1 MRKFHIVFSEK
12 NLTGNAGLLHL
23 GRFAEKLG
31 LAKTL
36 AEHITI
42 KRAPNADYQVSD
54 VVLMLVFGVL
64 VGVKHMSHMA
74 LLRSDEVLRTLF
86 KWDKFPVDTSFGRIF
101 KLFTQKHCKELSDAE
116 SVIRNKVWGKKWF
129 GKITL
134 DMDSSV
140 RGVYGT
146 QEGAAKGFN
155 SKKKGQRSYHPLLCF
170 IAENRECL
178 HNWFRTGSAYSANG
192 SVDFMNECFAK
203 LPKRIWKVFVRAD
216 SAFFDGALLD
226 LLEARSCEY
235 LIKVNL
241 RGLKTLLEKQS
252 WRKIANRAEYESAKF
267 EYKCSGWSRSRTFIA
282 VRKLTEVKIEEDVL
296 FESKKYEY
304 DYFCYVSNL
313 NLSPWATH
321 KKYGK
326 RATSENWIE
335 WCKNQMSSGSILTQE
350 FWANSAI
357 FQSSILAYNLL
368 VWMMWLNNED
378 GFNEEP
384 NTIRMCLINVPAR
397 LMTGSRQW
405 IVRLSKNY
413 VYKDR
418 WQQLEKSILQLNFD

>member
-192 SVDFMNECFAK
+192 SVDFMSECFAK
-203 LPKRIWKVFVRAD
+203 LPKRVWKVFVRAD